1 VRACKL
7 CSLAIGL
14 VLVALGGSTA
24 DARNQLI
31 SGSLVFDARPDARGA
46 YGWQLFVANLDS
58 GRVRRLRRDDGAVWP
73 SWSPDASEVVYEQAD
88 SQRRCD
94 KPACAEIWRINAR
107 GKHARRL
114 TSLSRRSESPDWSRT
129 GKIVYVRWFGLD
141 DGIETDIYTIE
152 SNGGG
157 VRRLTDTRGED
168 NDPAWSPDG
177 QRIAFSSDRGKNFE
191 IYLMNADGSDQQRLT
206 NTADADEYGAAWSPD
221 GTQIA
226 FWRRGGGA
234 DGDAIVVA
242 NADGTGERTLTGRRE
257 SAISPAWSPDGQRIA
272 YVKDTDDLDGA
283 DIWVMR
289 ADGREKRK
297 LIDGPFS
304 EPSKLDWA
312 P

>member
-129 GKIVYVRWFGLD
+129 GRIVYVRWFGLD

-191 IYLMNADGSDQQRLT
+191 IYLMNADGSNQQRLT
-206 NTADADEYGAAWSPD
+206 NTPDAD
-221 GTQIA
+221 
-226 FWRRGGGA
+226 
-234 DGDAIVVA
+234 
-242 NADGTGERTLTGRRE
+242 
-257 SAISPAWSPDGQRIA
+257 
-272 YVKDTDDLDGA
+272 
-283 DIWVMR
+283 
-289 ADGREKRK
+289 
-297 LIDGPFS
+297 
-304 EPSKLDWA
+304 
-312 P
+312 